1 MRDNWVFFS
10 DKEEFRATLDKMAA
24 EGLIVIDGKKV
35 RELEVEAAPSQGVQ
49 EDAEPIGEVL
59 SATASEQSE

>member
-1 MRDNWVFFS
+1 M
-10 DKEEFRATLDKMAA
+10 
-24 EGLIVIDGKKV
+24 IVIDGKKV